1 MEAKK
6 IRKPRKKLV
15 EKDYGKLIKDSE
27 EKIAK
32 LTEDLKA
39 EKANK
44 KQLEKE
50 KVAYDAMI
58 EKQKRDEELKQIA
71 EIVAESG
78 KSLDEVKKLLSK

>member
-6 IRKPRKKLV
+6 IRKPRKKLA
-15 EKDYGKLIKDSE
+15 EKDYVKLIKDSE

>member
-6 IRKPRKKLV
+6 IRKPRKKIV
-15 EKDYGKLIKDSE
+15 EKDYVKLIKDSE